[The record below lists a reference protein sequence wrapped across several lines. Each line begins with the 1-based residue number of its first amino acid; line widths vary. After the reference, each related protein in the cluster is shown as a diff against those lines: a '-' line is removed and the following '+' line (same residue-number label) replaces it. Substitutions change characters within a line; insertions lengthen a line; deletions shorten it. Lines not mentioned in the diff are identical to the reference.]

1 MDRPR
6 SAVQTHRGS
15 THTVLLSRS
24 LRDKLN
30 ELSRQ
35 EGATLFMTLLASYQ
49 SFLSRYTGQS
59 DILVGSPIANR
70 NYREIEGLIGFFVN
84 TLVYRADLSVAPTFQ
99 ELLSQVRTKALKAYE
114 YQDVPFEKIVEVIQ
128 PLNVLFRIH
137 LRKGNGS
144 IGRGTW

>member
-1 MDRPR
+1 PRP
-6 SAVQTHRGS
+6 AVQTHSGS
-15 THTVLLSRS
+15 THTVLLSRA

-35 EGATLFMTLLASYQ
+35 EGSTLFMTLLASYQ

-84 TLVYRADLSVAPTFQ
+84 TLVYRADL
-99 ELLSQVRTKALKAYE
+99 
-114 YQDVPFEKIVEVIQ
+114 
-128 PLNVLFRIH
+128 
-137 LRKGNGS
+137 
-144 IGRGTW
+144 